1 MSERSKTTEAGR
13 RSSYPRTICAR
24 TGSYE
29 PHDQDPKAPTWPLFP
44 GSTMRGPSRTQ
55 TETKLRNISSVSR
68 TRAPVARACATS
80 SAQRSIRP
88 RITGIR
94 STFPGPAAGIQYS
107 PPKRLRL
114 GLTGRKK
121 LGNDWFLVVE
131 VVEAEPLHWFAYPI
145 LIAHKR
151 VWRDTSQY
159 RQVFW
164 FCLFAGNG
172 FRYGAGSTRRPVHAG
187 VRPERLG

>member
-1 MSERSKTTEAGR
+1 
-13 RSSYPRTICAR
+13 
-24 TGSYE
+24 
-29 PHDQDPKAPTWPLFP
+29 
-44 GSTMRGPSRTQ
+44 
-55 TETKLRNISSVSR
+55 
-68 TRAPVARACATS
+68 
-80 SAQRSIRP
+80 
-88 RITGIR
+88 
-94 STFPGPAAGIQYS
+94 
-107 PPKRLRL
+107 L

-187 VRPERLG
+187 VRPERLGWMPGFPLSEDKVVTQPDRVYFSFPCLR